1 MALFNIEMRLL
12 NLILVWLVCTSQA
25 APIAEENAIN
35 AADSVSTWSPIMQ
48 VSLPNTDTNTETYS
62 NLQTADKPDAIFA
75 EAGNKVDEE
84 SVESAATAAEH
95 MATAIVAPL
104 THIAHITYDSV
115 PVTHKPN
122 DRKPLF
128 HRESHDE
135 LIKL

>member
-1 MALFNIEMRLL
+1 MALFNIEVNAVIEL
-12 NLILVWLVCTSQA
+12 NSCVACVYQPA
-25 APIAEENAIN
+25 APIAEENTIN
-35 AADSVSTWSPIMQ
+35 AADSASTWSPITQ
-48 VSLPNTDTNTETYS
+48 VSHSNTDTNTETYS

-75 EAGNKVDEE
+75 E
-84 SVESAATAAEH
+84 AAEH